1 MSESSLKKPESIF
14 YRAFNN
20 ESFNIIMFFST
31 IDEGVYIDVNEAFV
45 RAVGFPKHEI
55 IGRTSVELGLMSDKD
70 RERIKKK
77 LADKGRLENFEV
89 EFRTNEKKIL
99 NLSMFG
105 EIVSIGGQQSLFT
118 IVHDVT
124 ELKNAKS
131 ELEKEKTLLQVIFES
146 TPDALVI
153 KDLNSVYQKAN
164 PAFCRSS
171 GITEAQAVGKTDFD
185 FFPETEALKYRAED
199 QEIIKTGISKEFERK
214 FRQQDNLVW
223 YQTIKTP
230 VMNSRGSI
238 SGVLCSVRDISRKK
252 RFDELLNSRLCISNY
267 SFSSSLPE
275 LFQKVLSESERLTE
289 SQFSFFHFVDDIN
302 KMIHLNTWSENAVK
316 VCAIKTHEKSY
327 GLDKAGVWADC
338 VRGRKPVIHNDY
350 PDLDA
355 KKGLPPG
362 HTHISRELVVPVF
375 EGEKIVATLGV
386 GNKRADYDQ
395 VDVEVVTELAKMA
408 WDILGRKEAEKRFGE
423 SQRVLKTLM
432 DNLPGIVFRCRVSS
446 ELKLEVEFVSDG
458 CTAITGYSPDEFTT
472 GQVNFF
478 DIVHHEDSAM
488 IARMVPGFF
497 NNNRPY
503 EVEFRVIH
511 RNGAFRHLWGRG
523 IAVSSMEGAFV
534 TIEGFISD
542 ITELRSKDAEL
553 RRFASAMHQVA
564 DTIIIT
570 DKSGVIK
577 YVNPSFEKTSGYGC
591 SEVMGKKAKVLNR
604 GALDDGLHR
613 DLWSTIESGRIW
625 SGRFVS
631 RKKDGSLYTEEAT
644 ISPVFDDNGEIIEFV
659 AVKRDIT
666 NELNLEAQIFQ
677 SQKMEAIGA
686 LSGGIAH
693 DFNNIL
699 FPLIGFSDILQQ
711 DLPADSHLQDYV
723 SEILTASFR
732 AKELVKQILAFSR
745 QSKAGKTVLRIQN
758 ILGEVVRF
766 SRATLP
772 STITVRTFINTKC
785 RPVLADSTQ
794 IHQIAMN
801 LVTNAL
807 HAMEENGGVLTI
819 ALDEIQM
826 DNELSSNLSIES
838 GLYIRMAVSDTGCGI
853 APAIQG
859 RIFDP
864 YFTTKDK
871 GTGIGLAVVHGIV
884 KSHGGNI
891 ELQSTKGEGTS
902 FVIYFPC
909 LMEDRKDAQKDYMV
923 PTPCGSEKIL
933 VVDDEEAI
941 ARMVRQMLERLGYTV
956 TVRTSSAEAFQLFKD
971 DPYRFDLVITD
982 MTMPKMTGDQLS
994 MGIKKIRAGVPII
1007 ICTGFSEKM
1016 DADKA
1021 RMLGI
1026 EGFVLKPIL
1035 QNELAVKV
1043 REVLDN
1049 KEK

>member
-1 MSESSLKKPESIF
+1 MGI
-14 YRAFNN
+14 
-20 ESFNIIMFFST
+20 ST
-31 IDEGVYIDVNEAFV
+31 IEGGVYVDVNEAFLKITGYSRDEV
-45 RAVGFPKHEI
+45 IGRSSAELGIVMDENRDIMKKCLLEKGRIEDFEIKFETKDKKIRCLMCFAEI
-55 IGRTSVELGLMSDKD
+55 ISVDGEEELL
-70 RERIKKK
+70 
-77 LADKGRLENFEV
+77 
-89 EFRTNEKKIL
+89 
-99 NLSMFG
+99 
-105 EIVSIGGQQSLFT
+105 T
-118 IVHDVT
+118 IAHDVT
-124 ELKNAKS
+124 DLNAAKS
-131 ELEKEKTLLQVIFES
+131 ELEKEQALLKAVFES
-146 TPDALVI
+146 TPDAFVI

-164 PAFCRSS
+164 PAFCHFA

-199 QEIIKTGISKEFERK
+199 QEIIKTGLVKEFDRN
-214 FRQQDNLVW
+214 FRMQNGLVW
-223 YQTIKTP
+223 CQTVKIP
-230 VMNSRGSI
+230 VRDSNGSI
-238 SGVLCSVRDISRKK
+238 SGVLCSARDISVKK
-252 RFDELLNSRLCISNY
+252 RFEELLNSRLCISNY

-302 KMIHLNTWSENAVK
+302 KMIHLNTWSEKAVK
-316 VCAIKTHEKSY
+316 ICNIKAYEHSY
-327 GLDKAGVWADC
+327 SIDKAGVWADC
-338 VRGRKPVIHNDY
+338 VRLRQPVIHNDY
-350 PDLDA
+350 PNLEC
-355 KKGLPPG
+355 KKGLPNG
-362 HTHISRELVVPVF
+362 HAHIARELVVPVF
-375 EGEKIVATLGV
+375 EGEKIVAVLGV
-386 GNKRADYDQ
+386 GNKYADYNQ
-395 VDVEVVTELAKMA
+395 TDVEVVNELAKMA
-408 WDILGRKEAEKRFGE
+408 WDILGRKEAEKRFSE
-423 SQRVLKTLM
+423 SQRVLKTLI

-446 ELKLEVEFVSDG
+446 DLKLEVEFVSDG
-458 CTAITGYSPDEFTT
+458 CAPITGYTPDEFTT
-472 GQVNFF
+472 GQVIFF
-478 DIVHHEDSAM
+478 DIVHPDDSAM

-497 NNNRPY
+497 NNNQPY
-503 EVEFRVIH
+503 EVEFRVVH
-511 RNGAFRHLWGRG
+511 RNGTFRHLWGRG
-523 IAVSSMEGAFV
+523 IAVSSIEGAYV

-564 DTIIIT
+564 DTIIMT
-570 DKSGVIK
+570 DKRGIIK
-577 YVNPSFEKTSGYGC
+577 YVNPSFEKTSGYSC
-591 SEVMGKKAKVLNR
+591 SDAIGKKIKVLNR
-604 GALDDGLHR
+604 GEHDEGLHR

-625 SGRFVS
+625 NGRFVS
-631 RKKDGSLYTEEAT
+631 RKKDGGLYTEDASIT
-644 ISPVFDDNGEIIEFV
+644 PVFDGIGVITGFV

-666 NELNLEAQIFQ
+666 KELALEDQLYQA
-677 SQKMEAIGA
+677 QKMEAIGSLA
-686 LSGGIAH
+686 GGIAH

-711 DLPADSHLQDYV
+711 DLPSDSHLQDYV

-732 AKELVKQILAFSR
+732 AKELVKQILTFSR
-745 QSKAGKTVLRIQN
+745 QSRAEKTVLRIQN

-826 DNELSSNLSIES
+826 DNEFSSNLSMEP
-838 GLYIRMAVSDTGCGI
+838 GLYIRMTVSDTGCGI

-864 YFTTKDK
+864 YFTTKEKDK

-902 FVIYFPC
+902 FIIYFPC
-909 LMEDRKDAQKDYMV
+909 LMEDRKDAQKDSMA

-994 MGIKKIRAGVPII
+994 MEIKKIRTGIPII

-1016 DADKA
+1016 DEDKA